1 MTAFLDWMVRR
12 GRAAD
17 GRAKAQLRKV
27 PPPREGGPR
36 EWAGES
42 QGKGAETT
50 QPGPRMIRPSM
61 TLVRDLV
68 KRRLP
73 TGASPNSRGDRSGP
87 TGRRVGCLVECRLKQ
102 KGAYYPHLT
111 SRFFRRTFYSSR

>member
-87 TGRRVGCLVECRLKQ
+87 TGRVL
-102 KGAYYPHLT
+102 
-111 SRFFRRTFYSSR
+111 S